1 MISCRDDVPNVDGQY
16 ARGAFKGSKT
26 LPDIEQIDAEYEN
39 IVKQ

>member
-26 LPDIEQIDAEYEN
+26 LPDFEENDAEYQN